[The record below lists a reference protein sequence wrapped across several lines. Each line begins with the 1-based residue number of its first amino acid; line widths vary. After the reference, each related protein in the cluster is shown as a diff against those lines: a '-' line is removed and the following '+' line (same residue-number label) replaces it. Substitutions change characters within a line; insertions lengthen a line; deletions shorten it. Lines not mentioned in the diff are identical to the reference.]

1 MKEYYVTVT
10 YLATVAAND
19 EDEAA
24 AVALQDIASGV
35 LEPNDI
41 EVEEK

>member
-10 YLATVAAND
+10 YLATVTAENDSDAAT
-19 EDEAA
+19 
-24 AVALQDIASGV
+24 IAQKWIAEGD
-35 LEPNDI
+35 LYPADI

>member
-10 YLATVAAND
+10 YLATVTADN
-19 EDEAA
+19 EDDAA
-24 AVALQDIASGV
+24 AIAQKWIAEGD
-35 LEPNDI
+35 LYPADI

>member
-10 YLATVAAND
+10 YLATVVAED
-19 EDEAA
+19 EDKAA
-24 AVALQDIASGV
+24 AAALQDIASGV

>member
-10 YLATVAAND
+10 YLATVNAEND
-19 EDEAA
+19 SDAA
-24 AVALQDIASGV
+24 AITQKWIAEGD
-35 LEPNDI
+35 LFPADI

>member
-10 YLATVAAND
+10 YLATVSA
-19 EDEAA
+19 EDEQEA
-24 AVALQDIASGV
+24 QDIVQAWIDNGD
-35 LEPNDI
+35 LLPADI